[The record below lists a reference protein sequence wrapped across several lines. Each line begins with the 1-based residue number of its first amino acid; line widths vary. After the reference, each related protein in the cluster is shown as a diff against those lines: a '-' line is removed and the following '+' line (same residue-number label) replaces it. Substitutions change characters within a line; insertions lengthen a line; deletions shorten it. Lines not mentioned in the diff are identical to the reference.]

1 MQRADVE
8 TGSVVNQI
16 VCDRCG
22 RETTRGETEFHE
34 MTSIGF
40 KAGYGSIF
48 GDGNHVEIDLCQHC
62 LRETLGAWLRVRDVE
77 TDRELATGRLVR
89 LVQTMVEES
98 GNPVGFDAAQ
108 WTAAFLSRPMPAL
121 GGKAPNEFMG
131 TEEGQA
137 LIEDL
142 ILRMQT
148 GAYS

>member
-1 MQRADVE
+1 M
-8 TGSVVNQI
+8 
-16 VCDRCG
+16 
-22 RETTRGETEFHE
+22 
-34 MTSIGF
+34 
-40 KAGYGSIF
+40 
-48 GDGNHVEIDLCQHC
+48 
-62 LRETLGAWLRVRDVE
+62 RDVE
-77 TDRELATGRLVR
+77 TDRERATGRLVR

-137 LIEDL
+137 LIENL
-142 ILRMQT
+142 ISRMQT